1 VLVFA
6 LRRVLWTVPVLFVVV
21 TLLFGVLQA
30 MGGDP
35 LRHSELKGLSNVAW
49 VKSGDAKPESIER
62 NMRRELGL
70 DRPWYVQYAHFLRSV
85 ATLDFGPTWSF
96 RQQTVNDVI
105 ARQAPVSLE
114 LGLLAFLWVLAL
126 GVPLGVISAV
136 WSGGPADGAAR
147 LLTVAAFAFPNF
159 LVATVLIYLVGVRW
173 TVLPT
178 SGWDS
183 WESKLLPSL
192 TLGLLPAGFAARLI
206 RGSMLDT
213 LGHDYVRAA
222 AAKGLR
228 RSRVLV
234 VHVLRNSLVPV
245 VTALGPLLG
254 FLVTGSFVV
263 EQVFDIPGIG
273 RYFVAGVLARD
284 YPLVLGLTVVLTV
297 VIVLANLVV
306 DLVHG
311 ALDPRVRE
319 ARARA

>member
-1 VLVFA
+1 MLEFA
-6 LRRVLWTVPVLFVVV
+6 LRRVLWTIPVLFIVV

-35 LRHSELKGLSNVAW
+35 IRHGQLKGLSSAAW

-70 DRPWYVQYAHFLRSV
+70 DRPWYVQYAHFMRSV

-96 RQQTVNDVI
+96 RYQSVNDVI

-136 WSGGPADGAAR
+136 WSGGAADGAAR
-147 LLTVAAFAFPNF
+147 ALTTAAFAFPNF

-178 SGWDS
+178 SGWDG

-206 RGSMLDT
+206 RGSMLET
-213 LGHDYVRAA
+213 LRHDYVRAA

-254 FLVTGSFVV
+254 YLVTGSFVV
-263 EQVFDIPGIG
+263 EQVFGIPGIG

-306 DLVHG
+306 DLLHG

-319 ARARA
+319 ARA